1 MSSIDRAIAAIQLM
15 VLVLALAASPGAQ
28 ARDLGVVGPMYR
40 IAEPDLLKVIYA
52 RLAEYKADGRLA
64 LYEKD
69 GIARARAWIK
79 NPPPV
84 PGLTTTNT
92 QITYYYDPSFTA
104 PRAVTDQNGR
114 ILIPAG
120 THINPLDYWHLPQD
134 YLFFDARDPAQT
146 KEALA
151 LYKRYDGRVEFILTG
166 GSYIHFMRTY
176 KIRVYYDQGGYLVKK
191 LGITHVPALLS
202 QQGKRLRIDELPV
215 S

>member
-1 MSSIDRAIAAIQLM
+1 MSLTDAPRAFFLSILIACSA
-15 VLVLALAASPGAQ
+15 LVAPGAG

-52 RLAEYKADGRLA
+52 RLAALKANGGLA
-64 LYEKD
+64 LYEKQ

-84 PGLTTTNT
+84 AGLTTTNT
-92 QITYYYDPSFTA
+92 QITYYYDPGITTT
-104 PRAVTDQNGR
+104 RAVTDQNGR

-120 THINPLDYWHLPQD
+120 THVNPLDYWHLPQD
-134 YLFFDARDPAQT
+134 YLFFDARDKAQV

-151 LYKRYDGRVEFILTG
+151 LYQKYDGRVEFILTG

-176 KIRVYYDQGGYLVKK
+176 KIRVYYDQGGYLVRK

-202 QQGKRLRIDELPV
+202 QDGKRLRIDELPV
-215 S
+215 